1 MNPTAPPTL
10 SGKLTI
16 DQLIGISQK
25 RLDDL
30 FSANEPGPIPV
41 GNSQGAAIVHPGSFT
56 ARVVRWFVYKFAWQG
71 KIFTQ
76 YKCPKCDDL
85 VLTLLE
91 NKIGPTGI
99 NTIEAR
105 VYYDTSWLDQ
115 KKVIVLDYSKTSF
128 VAQKIRDE
136 IRLVGPNLYLGKV
149 WWGKTR
155 LIDFALQF

>member
-1 MNPTAPPTL
+1 MKPTAATI
-10 SGKLTI
+10 SETLTI
-16 DQLIGISQK
+16 DKLIGLSRK
-25 RLDDL
+25 ELDDL
-30 FSANEPGPIPV
+30 FTANEPGPIPV
-41 GNSQGAAIVHPGSFT
+41 GNSQGAAIVNPGSMM
-56 ARVVRWFVYKFAWQG
+56 ARIIRRFVYTFAWQG

-76 YKCPKCDDL
+76 YKCPKCGDL

-105 VYYDTSWLDQ
+105 VYYDASWLDG

-136 IRLVGPNLYLGKV
+136 IRLVSPNLYLGKV